1 MLLVNALG
9 LGKGDEESE
18 TTAEPSWMH
27 GFLSM
32 LTGLLCAIGGLIF
45 LVRVAQRRQ
54 PHDAVLQQVAEAPN
68 QQRDPAVMNEMDTES
83 DELDES
89 AEPILNAERGTE
101 NAPASTDHAG
111 DLARLLRHHGI
122 PPAYA
127 RYSPEHMILWM
138 IIRGRAN
145 CPPCWDKPWET
156 LDFASESPY
165 RATSACAN
173 VHRSNGATASYDDNA
188 GCR

>member
-1 MLLVNALG
+1 MY
-9 LGKGDEESE
+9 
-18 TTAEPSWMH
+18 
-27 GFLSM
+27 GFLSL
-32 LTGLLCAIGGLIF
+32 LTGFLCAMVGLF
-45 LVRVAQRRQ
+45 FFVRVMQRRQ
-54 PHDAVLQQVAEAPN
+54 LHGNVYQQVAAEQE
-68 QQRDPAVMNEMDTES
+68 QQHDPAVANEMDMQS

-89 AEPILNAERGTE
+89 AEPLLNTERGTE

-111 DLARLLRHHGI
+111 DLARMLRHHGL